1 MSSTDTCYFYCIMSY
16 ICSSEILSYHRWQWL
31 YNAEYA
37 HISTLVLLF
46 LGLSNFFNSLCLVY
60 ILGEIRNTHFNTAI
74 LRIKQV
80 EETCTIKSWYRRLFI
95 LFVLV

>member
-60 ILGEIRNTHFNTAI
+60 ILCKIPLAGVIPI
-74 LRIKQV
+74 LIL
-80 EETCTIKSWYRRLFI
+80 LF
-95 LFVLV
+95 LE